1 MATNN
6 IIRVLAVEDCA
17 EDRETLAVLPHYDP
31 SIQITFANDGKTG
44 LDMLLNGAFDIAL
57 LDQRL
62 PYMTGRKMLNEARAA
77 GVEIPIMIITGYVD
91 EFGESDSFDDNADD
105 YILKPF
111 DIRGLISRIKRGIRS
126 SVTTTDPIIR
136 FKNIVFDTANFMI
149 HSEGIT
155 PFRFKGNPALI
166 FAFMLRCR
174 RRFVTEDMLI
184 TAVWHDEEIVTS
196 STVTRNVN
204 RINEKLMEHGL
215 PRVVKGKK
223 ETGYELIRD

>member
-1 MATNN
+1 MATTN
-6 IIRVLAVEDCA
+6 IIRVLAVEDRE

-31 SIQITFANDGKTG
+31 SIQITFANDGKSG
-44 LDMLLNGAFDIAL
+44 LEMLLNGAFDIAL

-77 GVEIPIMIITGYVD
+77 GAEIPIMIITGYVD

-111 DIRGLISRIKRGIRS
+111 DIRGLISRIKRRVRAS
-126 SVTTTDPIIR
+126 ATTADPIIR
-136 FKNIVFDTANFMI
+136 IRNIIFDTSKFEI
-149 HSEGIT
+149 RSEGIK
-155 PFRFKGNPALI
+155 PFPFNGKPALI
-166 FAFMLRCR
+166 FAFMLRSR
-174 RRFVTEDMLI
+174 RRVVTEDMLVN
-184 TAVWHDEEIVTS
+184 AVWHDEEIVTS

-215 PRVVKGKK
+215 PRVVTGKK